1 VGTITALPL
10 SRADRLAAR
19 CRAEQRA
26 FRLVLETL
34 KASAAGRAGG
44 PNDLFLRLY
53 GFYRVRMRTLR
64 RIAGALAPETSAAE
78 ELAELMRAR
87 DGVADAL
94 DDGDG
99 ATPWSEPDG
108 G

>member
-19 CRAEQRA
+19 CREEQRA
-26 FRLVLETL
+26 FRIVLETL
-34 KASAAGRAGG
+34 KASAGGRGE
-44 PNDLFLRLY
+44 LFLKLY

-94 DDGDG
+94 DEEG
-99 ATPWSEPDG
+99 ATPWTEPDG